1 MSERLF
7 GALLL
12 AFSIAGIRL
21 GWDLQ
26 APISYE
32 PIGPKAFPLLVLSLL
47 AACAVALLFDKR
59 GGTAWPP
66 RPVLMRIGLLFV
78 VLLGYALLFE
88 RLGFIVATALATVPI
103 ARAFGGSWRQSV
115 LAGAG
120 LGLGLFVLFDKLLDV
135 VLPTG
140 AWLKWLGH

>member
-12 AFSIAGIRL
+12 AFSIAGIWL

-59 GGTAWPP
+59 GGTTWPP
-66 RPVLMRIGLLFV
+66 RHVLMRIGLLFI

-88 RLGFIVATALATVPI
+88 RLGFIVATALATMPI
-103 ARAFGGSWRQSV
+103 ARAFGGTWRQAA

-135 VLPTG
+135 VLPAG
-140 AWLKWLGH
+140 AWLKWLGP